1 MRVSIREQLAC
12 LILASSLLGLAVV
25 SVSVWL
31 TNHAFVL
38 NVAST
43 RLRNAASLKAAQV
56 AGNLELMETVAEF
69 ITTRASIQDSLARYG
84 NGTNLTSAN
93 FVAAQ
98 NDIQASL
105 GEINSNGRAL
115 ALQAQV
121 FAQDINNRTA
131 SVSVLRATG
140 QTSRPIELPWTSD
153 NGTTAYLGDV
163 SAGYP
168 RELYPNLTIV
178 EDRVGGVVLTSAAYR
193 GQRLLLNSTLVLGPL
208 TVNATFSLISLTLPI
223 LNTTTRA
230 DGLGWLTVVMDATL
244 IRAVIGAP
252 EGLGATG
259 QTLLFGPVG
268 PSNLFSAGVLYDG
281 QDASPQVPEVRY
293 LFPLASSMAD
303 RHPQH
308 VAGTPNAPFSAADYP
323 AVEQALT
330 ERNDPIDNT
339 GTNLATYNEANKPV
353 SVGFSLAPST
363 MVDWVIVVEQAQ
375 SEVYAPIND
384 LRNILLACV
393 LSVVGFLAV
402 VSFPLAHWAIL
413 PIRRLRIATAETIES
428 PKQDHLAYTSGSE
441 KTCYSF
447 SVCKGENPDNSTM
460 KWRQPRFDDP
470 ELQRRMTE
478 DKPFR
483 IPNKVRI
490 GKRVLRDELSE
501 LTATFN
507 EMSDELFVQYARLE
521 ERVRQRT
528 LELEQSKK
536 AAEAANETKTL
547 FIANISHEL
556 KTPLNG
562 ILGMCAV
569 CMQEDDPSKIK
580 ESLGIIYKSG
590 DLLLKLLTDLLTFSR
605 NQVEQVATLEEKEF
619 RLRDVEEQIHALFAK
634 QAAEK
639 RIDLQI
645 TFEDM
650 SFGDETGS
658 MQLGM
663 YQTQSRASDLDI
675 RNLLLWGD
683 PHRILQVIINLVS
696 NSLKFTPAG
705 GSISLKIRCTAGAA
719 MPVGLSH
726 SASAASMRLRR
737 SSTFDRRHSLHYE
750 DTLQQG
756 TANLIK
762 PHTAIAR
769 ARNEG
774 SRLLPLGQD
783 LYFEFGVQDT
793 GPGIPVDMQQ
803 RIFEPFVQGEIGLS
817 RQHGGAG
824 LGLSICSQLAS
835 LMGGSMSLSSVP
847 GEGSL
852 FSFHLPLRHVR
863 ESECHSIATTEPIHG
878 LTEDCNVFSS
888 SQHITYD
895 LDDNRAFSAVKELP
909 PRRPAL
915 VHRISEAASTD
926 PGLQTPGSEMT
937 ASSMQ
942 ESMCQSTPSTDTSPR
957 ALEDSKMS
965 SATSTG
971 TIASSHPI
979 RVLIAEDNKV
989 NQEVVLR
996 MLKLEKILDVTI
1008 ANDGQ
1013 EALELVQASITAPS
1027 SSSSSLSSSSST
1039 SSSYDIIFMDIQMPR
1054 LDGLQAA
1061 RAVRSAGFRNP
1072 IIALTAFAEESNVR
1086 ECYAAGMDF
1095 FLAKPI
1101 KRAGLRDVVRKFC
1114 GVAPATSASV
1124 STVPPTP
1131 EVGVD
1136 GASNGSS
1143 GEKSLP
1149 SPDESPKEGS
1159 SNPTSPKTT

>member
-12 LILASSLLGLAVV
+12 LILLSSLIGLAVI
-25 SVSVWL
+25 SVSVWY

-38 NVAST
+38 DVAST
-43 RLRNAASLKAAQV
+43 RLRNAASLKAAQI

-69 ITTRASIQDSLARYG
+69 ITTRVSIQNSLARYG

-93 FVAAQ
+93 FAAAQ
-98 NDIQASL
+98 NDIQSCL
-105 GEINSNGRAL
+105 GDINSNGRAL

-121 FAQDINNRTA
+121 FAQDINNRSA

-140 QTSRPIELPWTSD
+140 QTLSPIRLPWTYD
-153 NGTTAYLGDV
+153 NGTRAYLGDV
-163 SAGYP
+163 GAGYP
-168 RELYPNLTIV
+168 RSLYPNLTIV
-178 EDRVGGVVLTSAAYR
+178 EERVGGVALTSAMYGGR
-193 GQRLLLNSTLVLGPL
+193 RLLMNTTLVLGPL
-208 TVNATFSLISLTLPI
+208 SVNATFSLISLTLPV
-223 LNTTTRA
+223 LNSTTRA

-244 IRAVIGAP
+244 IRSVISAL
-252 EGLGATG
+252 EGLGSTG

-268 PSNLFSAGVLYDG
+268 PSNLFGPGVLYDG
-281 QDASPQVPEVRY
+281 QDASAQVPEVRY
-293 LFPLASSMAD
+293 LFPLNPDTAD

-308 VAGTPNAPFSAADYP
+308 VAGTANKPFSAADYP
-323 AVEQALT
+323 AVEQAIT

-339 GTNLATYNEANKPV
+339 GTYIETYNEAGKPV
-353 SVGFSLAPST
+353 SVGFSLAPSD

-375 SEVYAPIND
+375 SEVWAPIYD

-413 PIRRLRIATAETIES
+413 PIRRLRIATAETIEP
-428 PKQDHLAYTSGSE
+428 PKQNDLAYSSGSE
-441 KTCYSF
+441 KPRYTF
-447 SVCKGENPDNSTM
+447 SAYKKDDSTASGM

-483 IPNKVRI
+483 IPNKVRV
-490 GKRVLRDELSE
+490 GKHVVKDELTE

-569 CMQEDDPSKIK
+569 CMQEDDASKIK

-619 RLRDVEEQIHALFAK
+619 RLRDVEEQIHALFAR

-639 RIDLQI
+639 GVDLQI

-650 SFGDETGS
+650 SFGGDGGN
-658 MQLGM
+658 MQSGM
-663 YQTQSRASDLDI
+663 YQTRSRISNLDI
-675 RNLLLWGD
+675 RDLLLWGD
-683 PHRILQVIINLVS
+683 PHRILQVVINLVS

-705 GSISLKIRCTAGAA
+705 GSIGLKIRCTAGTATNA
-719 MPVGLSH
+719 GISH
-726 SASAASMRLRR
+726 SASAASTRLRH
-737 SSTFDRRHSLHYE
+737 SLTFDRRHSLHYE

-769 ARNEG
+769 ARREG
-774 SRLLPLGQD
+774 SRPLPPGQD
-783 LYFEFGVQDT
+783 LYFEFEVQDT
-793 GPGIPVDMQQ
+793 GPGIPVDMQK

-817 RQHGGAG
+817 RQYGGAG

-835 LMGGSMSLSSVP
+835 LMGGSMSLNSVP
-847 GEGSL
+847 GQGSL
-852 FSFHLPLRHVR
+852 FSFHLPLRHIQ
-863 ESECHSIATTEPIHG
+863 ESDCHSVAATEPRRG
-878 LTEDCNVFSS
+878 LMEDMSVFSAP
-888 SQHITYD
+888 QHVTYD
-895 LDDNRAFSAVKELP
+895 LDDKRAFSVVNELP

-915 VHRISEAASTD
+915 AQRISEAASSID

-937 ASSMQ
+937 ASSQQGFMW
-942 ESMCQSTPSTDTSPR
+942 QSIPSTSTSPQ
-957 ALEDSKMS
+957 ALDESRMAS
-965 SATSTG
+965 SGTTG
-971 TIASSHPI
+971 ASHPI
-979 RVLIAEDNKV
+979 RVLVAEDNKV

-1013 EALELVQASITAPS
+1013 EALEIVQASMNGPS
-1027 SSSSSLSSSSST
+1027 SSCSSFDSST
-1039 SSSYDIIFMDIQMPR
+1039 STSTSPSFDIIFMDIQMPR

-1114 GVAPATSASV
+1114 GVAPATSMSISSTTPPV
-1124 STVPPTP
+1124 SECTAADVNLETR
-1131 EVGVD
+1131 
-1136 GASNGSS
+1136 A
-1143 GEKSLP
+1143 
-1149 SPDESPKEGS
+1149 SPDEKSKESPS
-1159 SNPTSPKTT
+1159 PTPSAKNE